1 MLSSCVLVDHQFC
14 AERVFQIYWLIVNL
28 ILTASCL
35 LIHFVPGNIFP
46 GYHRNEDH
54 LFIVTLM
61 IGAGSGILSFSLFF
75 VSRTREEK
83 ETHVVKNIE
92 NTSESPQR
100 LYEKAHK
107 DIGRKN
113 GQQQGF
119 KRDWSG
125 LWALVDYPM
134 LLISVVNHFFKGNP
148 VWGTLQFFLAFLP
161 GFAWYSK
168 KDLVSFTN
176 S

>member
-1 MLSSCVLVDHQFC
+1 
-14 AERVFQIYWLIVNL
+14 
-28 ILTASCL
+28 
-35 LIHFVPGNIFP
+35 
-46 GYHRNEDH
+46 
-54 LFIVTLM
+54 M

-119 KRDWSG
+119 KRNWSG
-125 LWALVDYPM
+125 LWVLADYPLKFM
-134 LLISVVNHFFKGNP
+134 SVFIQFYLGNP
-148 VWGTLQFFLAFLP
+148 VWGSLELFLTFLP
-161 GFAWYSK
+161 GFAWHSK